1 MKPLAFHITKGF
13 EELVDRVHE
22 AAFDERF
29 PANGKFI
36 KLTRGDRAYWYHTS
50 YDPDRPSKQR
60 SRYAGAVGDPAVDAL
75 VAAHSHLHA
84 DHKARKELASSMRQS
99 GLPAPDGLV
108 GELALKF
115 QKAGLFQ
122 AGAVLVGFVAY
133 QCYGGLLGARLDGA
147 RHRTPNIALGQ
158 DRRMAL
164 AIAWGGQPPIDFEA
178 ILRQV
183 DPSFRADFN
192 SMRSNAGLTRY
203 QNDTQYSV
211 DLLTAHAR
219 PDQDG
224 GSPIKTPHLEG
235 GALQPLDSM
244 AFLIKEPVRSV
255 LLHGAGAA
263 IVAPHPARYAIHK
276 ILVSQIRSHSREATT
291 KTAKDLTQASELLR
305 ALAHARNLANIAD
318 AWNELRATPEWRK
331 RLAIGALALDEDALG
346 ILADAVRRNGGD
358 DFGPTGDPAFYLSAE
373 VAPRGKK

>member
-1 MKPLAFHITKGF
+1 MRPLPFHVTTGF
-13 EELVDRVHE
+13 ADLVDRVHG

-36 KLTRGDRAYWYHTS
+36 KLSRGDRAYWYHTS

-75 VAAHSHLHA
+75 VAAHSRLHA
-84 DHKARKELASSMRQS
+84 DYKARKELASSMRQS

-115 QKAGLFQ
+115 QKVGLFQ

-147 RHRTPNIALGQ
+147 RHRTQNIALGQ
-158 DRRMAL
+158 DRQVAL

-183 DPSFRADFN
+183 DPSFRLDLN
-192 SMRSNAGLTRY
+192 SMRSNAGSRRY

-211 DLLTAHAR
+211 DLLTADAR
-219 PDQDG
+219 PDRDG
-224 GSPIKTPHLEG
+224 GSPIKTSHLEG

-276 ILVSQIRSHSREATT
+276 ILVSQIRSLSREAKT

-318 AWNELRATPEWRK
+318 AWNELRATPEWCK
-331 RLAIGALALDEDALG
+331 RLAVGALALDEDALD
-346 ILADAVRRNGGD
+346 ILADAVRRHGGE
-358 DFGPTGDPAFYLSAE
+358 DFGPSGDPALHLRAE
-373 VAPRGKK
+373 IAPRGRK